1 MRPSHTFSYRD
12 HPSVVIVEERALAR
26 ARRGHLGELARC
38 RYVHHDVNVTDVMH
52 QQHWSPGRYEEC
64 ELSNGHRSTPP
75 ETFGHARQPVPPGD
89 RAGRRGPAPG
99 QLSLRGVS

>member
-26 ARRGHLGELARC
+26 GHRGELARC
-38 RYVHHDVNVTDVMH
+38 RYVHHDGNVTDVMH
-52 QQHWSPGRYEEC
+52 QQHSSPGRHKAC
-64 ELSNGHRSTPP
+64 ELSNGHRSTPDAM
-75 ETFGHARQPVPPGD
+75 FGHARRPVPPGD
-89 RAGRRGPAPG
+89 RAGRRDPAPG